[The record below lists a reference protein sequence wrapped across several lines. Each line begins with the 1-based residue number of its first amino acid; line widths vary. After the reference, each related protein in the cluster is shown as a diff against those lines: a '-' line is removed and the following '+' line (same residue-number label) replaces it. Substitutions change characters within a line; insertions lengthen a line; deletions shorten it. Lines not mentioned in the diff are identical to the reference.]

1 MKSAVILLPG
11 LNRDRDMIAALTKI
25 GGKAPVTVWQTD
37 TEIPDVDLIV
47 IPGGFSYGDYLRC
60 GAIAARMPVMRAVA
74 EKAAKGVTVM
84 GVCNGFQILLEAGLL
99 PGALMRNA
107 SLKFVC
113 REVKLEIANAD
124 TRFTSKYEKGQV
136 IRCPIAHHDGNYF
149 ADEATLAR
157 IEGEGQVAFRYAEGT
172 NPNGSLNDIA
182 GIVNAEGNVLG
193 MMPHPENLIEDAH
206 GGIDGRALFEAAL
219 GRAA

>member
-1 MKSAVILLPG
+1 MKSAVVLLPG

-25 GGKAPVTVWQTD
+25 GGKPPVTVWQTD

-74 EKAAKGVTVM
+74 EKAAQGVKVM

-113 REVKLEIANAD
+113 REVKLEVANAA
-124 TRFTSKYEKGQV
+124 TAFTSAYQQGQV
-136 IRCPIAHHDGNYF
+136 IRCPVAHHDGNYF
-149 ADEATLAR
+149 ADTDTLAR
-157 IEGEGQVAFRYAEGT
+157 VEGNGQVVFRYADGT
-172 NPNGSLNDIA
+172 NPNGSINDIA
-182 GIVNAEGNVLG
+182 GIVNDAGNVLG
-193 MMPHPENLIEDAH
+193 LMPHPENLIEAAH
-206 GGIDGRALFEAAL
+206 GGSDGRALFESVLGVAA
-219 GRAA
+219 